1 MNIVKELRK
10 KKGIQQKELAI
21 SIGVSRPTV
30 SEWEQNKK
38 DPSGERL
45 KRLSEFFGV
54 DELVILGKGIIDL
67 TNEPTEIPG
76 FLRISRRAVP
86 VIGGIACG
94 ELVTAEQNVQGYADL
109 PDGIRADFALRCN
122 GDSMSPTFR
131 NGDLVLVRQQPD
143 VEDGQIA
150 VVLHAGEATLKRVYH
165 KQGSLLLVAD
175 NPVYPPITIDLMD
188 GEYTAIQGLAVGYT
202 RLFYESR

>member
-1 MNIVKELRK
+1 MNIVRELRK
-10 KKGIQQKELAI
+10 RKGIQQKELAI
-21 SIGVSRPTV
+21 TIGVSRPTV

-54 DELVILGKGIIDL
+54 DELVILGKGVVDL
-67 TNEPTEIPG
+67 TRDAIPD
-76 FLRISRRAVP
+76 FIRISRNAVP
-86 VIGGIACG
+86 LIGQIACG
-94 ELVTAEQNVQGYADL
+94 NPITAEQNVQGYADL

-150 VVLHAGEATLKRVYH
+150 VVLHSGEATLKRVYH
-165 KQGSLLLVAD
+165 KPDSLLLVAD

>member
-1 MNIVKELRK
+1 MNIVRELRK
-10 KKGIQQKELAI
+10 RKGIQQKELAI
-21 SIGVSRPTV
+21 TVGVSRPTV

-54 DELVILGKGIIDL
+54 DELVILGKGVVDL
-67 TNEPTEIPG
+67 TRDAIPD
-76 FLRISRRAVP
+76 FIRISRNAVP
-86 VIGGIACG
+86 VIGKIACG
-94 ELVTAEQNVQGYADL
+94 NPITAEQNVQGYADL

-122 GDSMSPTFR
+122 GDSMTPTFR
-131 NGDLVLVRQQPD
+131 NGDLVLIRQQPD

-150 VVLHAGEATLKRVYH
+150 VVLHSGEATLKRVYH
-165 KQGSLLLVAD
+165 KPDSLLLVAD